1 MNVKELKSAA
11 LKDAYRLKSYQIR
24 VGKQC
29 KRLEFVDDLIIKTSD
44 YMSQNDTYN
53 RLLIEV
59 VMFLDHVQKGLQ
71 DKLLKLAKERDE
83 TLYHYNETLLS
94 LDEKLGERK
103 FESFVNRTYLT
114 DLWNGNTEFE
124 VQMKG
129 LEK

>member
-53 RLLIEV
+53 RLLIEA

-124 VQMKG
+124 AQMKG

>member
-29 KRLEFVDDLIIKTSD
+29 KRLEFVDDLILRTSD
-44 YMSQNDTYN
+44 HMSQNDTYN
-53 RLLIEV
+53 RPLIEA

-83 TLYHYNETLLS
+83 TSYHYNETLLS

-103 FESFVNRTYLT
+103 FESFVN
-114 DLWNGNTEFE
+114 
-124 VQMKG
+124 
-129 LEK
+129 

>member
-44 YMSQNDTYN
+44 YMSQNATYN
-53 RLLIEV
+53 RPLIEA

-124 VQMKG
+124 AQMKG

>member
-29 KRLEFVDDLIIKTSD
+29 KRLEFVDDLILKTSD

-53 RLLIEV
+53 RPLIEAV
-59 VMFLDHVQKGLQ
+59 LFLDHVQKGLQ

-124 VQMKG
+124 AQMKG

>member
-53 RLLIEV
+53 RLLIEA

-71 DKLLKLAKERDE
+71 DKLLKLVKERDE

-124 VQMKG
+124 AQMKG

>member
-53 RLLIEV
+53 RPLIEA

-114 DLWNGNTEFE
+114 DLWNRNTEFE
-124 VQMKG
+124 AQMKG

>member
-53 RLLIEV
+53 RPLIEA

-94 LDEKLGERK
+94 LDDKLGERK

-124 VQMKG
+124 AQMKG

>member
-29 KRLEFVDDLIIKTSD
+29 KRLEFVDDLILKIND

-53 RLLIEV
+53 RPLIEA
-59 VMFLDHVQKGLQ
+59 VMFLDHAQKGLQ

-83 TLYHYNETLLS
+83 TLYHYNEMLLS

-124 VQMKG
+124 AQMKG

>member
-29 KRLEFVDDLIIKTSD
+29 KRLEFVDDLILRTSD
-44 YMSQNDTYN
+44 HMSQNDTYN
-53 RLLIEV
+53 RPLIEA

-124 VQMKG
+124 AQMKG

>member
-53 RLLIEV
+53 RLLIEA

-71 DKLLKLAKERDE
+71 DKLLMLAKERDE

-124 VQMKG
+124 AQMKG

>member
-1 MNVKELKSAA
+1 MNVKGLKSAA

-53 RLLIEV
+53 RLLIEA

-124 VQMKG
+124 AQMKG

>member
-29 KRLEFVDDLIIKTSD
+29 KRLEFVDGLILKIND

-53 RLLIEV
+53 RPLIEA

-83 TLYHYNETLLS
+83 ALYHYNETLLS

-124 VQMKG
+124 AQMKG

>member
-11 LKDAYRLKSYQIR
+11 LKDTYRLKSYQIR
-24 VGKQC
+24 VRKQC

-124 VQMKG
+124 AQMKG

>member
-11 LKDAYRLKSYQIR
+11 LKDAYRLKSYQ
-24 VGKQC
+24 GKVKQQC
-29 KRLEFVDDLIIKTSD
+29 KHLEFVDGLILKVSD
-44 YMSQNDTYN
+44 YVDHSGQYSRPLVELVMILSRIQN
-53 RLLIEV
+53 RR
-59 VMFLDHVQKGLQ
+59 QA
-71 DKLLKLAKERDE
+71 KLLALVKERDE
-83 TLYHYNETLLS
+83 TLYHYNETLSS

-124 VQMKG
+124 AQMKG

>member
-53 RLLIEV
+53 RPLIEA

-71 DKLLKLAKERDE
+71 DKLLKLAKDRDE

-124 VQMKG
+124 AQMKG

>member
-29 KRLEFVDDLIIKTSD
+29 KRLEFVDGLILKISD
-44 YMSQNDTYN
+44 YVDHSGQYS
-53 RLLIEV
+53 RPLVEL
-59 VMFLDHVQKGLQ
+59 VMILSRIQHRRQA
-71 DKLLKLAKERDE
+71 KLLALAKERDE

-124 VQMKG
+124 AQMKG

>member
-53 RLLIEV
+53 RLLIGA

-124 VQMKG
+124 AQMKG

>member
-29 KRLEFVDDLIIKTSD
+29 KRLEFVDDLILRTSD
-44 YMSQNDTYN
+44 HMSQNDMYN
-53 RLLIEV
+53 RPLIEA

-124 VQMKG
+124 AQMKG

>member
-24 VGKQC
+24 VMKQC

-53 RLLIEV
+53 RPLIEA

-124 VQMKG
+124 AQMKG